1 MSLTLRRSIRLGLT
15 SVAAFIALLAIVG
28 FTYEQL
34 GRNRDAQHRFRVGR
48 AVDIGGRTLNID
60 CSGEGSPAVIIMPG
74 AGGRFGGYGG
84 YNWRKVQPE
93 IAKLTR
99 FCWYD
104 RAGEGWSDP
113 PPAPPTS
120 VSITHD
126 LHELLQR
133 APVPGPYILVGH
145 SIGGDFA
152 RIYAG
157 RFPAEVAGLVLVDS
171 ANPDQNEPPIM
182 LAPINRMP
190 TFVRQLLCWGSPIAS
205 RFGLLRF
212 FTRNEHVDVPP
223 QFASDAA
230 VTQALRDQLVKST
243 ETDNAQACAAT
254 QNGSVKPHGG
264 SGNPEIDDAAR
275 RVTNLGNIP
284 IILLTALQYWKPD
297 DDPVDAQQI
306 EQFHE
311 TWVHQLQPALAHLSS
326 QGRQI
331 MVPNSDHGIPD
342 QAPEAVID
350 AIRSIVDQT
359 RRTAPSASAG
369 RSGRAVQ
376 PSDP

>member
-1 MSLTLRRSIRLGLT
+1 LSRPTRIVLKSL
-15 SVAAFIALLAIVG
+15 ALLIATALVAGIV
-28 FTYEQL
+28 YEQL
-34 GRNRDAQHRFRVGR
+34 GRNSDAQHRFRVGR

-120 VSITHD
+120 ASITND

-171 ANPDQNEPPIM
+171 ANPDQNEPPMM

-212 FTRNEHVDVPP
+212 FKRNEHVDVPP

-230 VTQALRDQLVKST
+230 VTQALRDQLVKSSET
-243 ETDNAQACAAT
+243 ENAQACAAT
-254 QNGSVKPHGG
+254 QNGSIKPHGG
-264 SGNPEIDDAAR
+264 SGNPEIDAAAR

-284 IILLTALQYWKPD
+284 IIVLTALQYWKPD
-297 DDPVDAQQI
+297 DDPVAAQQI
-306 EQFHE
+306 DQFHE

-359 RRTAPSASAG
+359 RTAPSA
-369 RSGRAVQ
+369 RADKL
-376 PSDP
+376 PPY

>member
-1 MSLTLRRSIRLGLT
+1 MPLTLRRSIRLGLT
-15 SVAAFIALLAIVG
+15 SAAAFIALLAIVG

-34 GRNRDAQHRFRVGR
+34 GRKREAQHRFRIGR
-48 AVDIGGRTLNID
+48 AVDIGGRTLNLD

-84 YNWRKVQPE
+84 YSWRKVQPE

-120 VSITHD
+120 ASITHD

-145 SIGGDFA
+145 SIGGDFG

-171 ANPDQNEPPIM
+171 ANPDQNEPPSM

-190 TFVRQLLCWGSPIAS
+190 TFVRQILCWGSPIAS

-212 FTRNEHVDVPP
+212 FTRNKHVDVPP

-243 ETDNAQACAAT
+243 ETENAQACAAT
-254 QNGSVKPHGG
+254 QNGSIKPHGG
-264 SGNPEIDDAAR
+264 SGNPEVDAAAR
-275 RVTNLGNIP
+275 RVTNLGNMP
-284 IILLTALQYWKPD
+284 IIVLTALQYWKPD
-297 DDPVDAQQI
+297 DDPVVARQI
-306 EQFHE
+306 DQFHE

-369 RSGRAVQ
+369 LSGRAVQ
-376 PSDP
+376 PSDR

>member
-1 MSLTLRRSIRLGLT
+1 MRPTFRRIALLGLT
-15 SVAAFIALLAIVG
+15 AVAALVVLLAIIG

-34 GRNRDAQHRFRVGR
+34 GRNREAQHRFRIGR
-48 AVDIGGRTLNID
+48 AVDIGGRTLNIA

-99 FCWYD
+99 VCWYD

-113 PPAPPTS
+113 PPAPPTIA
-120 VSITHD
+120 SITND

-133 APVPGPYILVGH
+133 APVPGPYIPVGH

-157 RFPAEVAGLVLVDS
+157 RFPAEVAGLALVDS
-171 ANPDQNEPPIM
+171 ANPDQNEPSIM

-190 TFVRQLLCWGSPIAS
+190 TFVRRLLCWGSPIAS

-212 FTRNEHVDVPP
+212 FTRNEHVHVPP

-230 VTQALRDQLVKST
+230 VTRALRDQLVKSKMLRHAPPRKMAPLSPT
-243 ETDNAQACAAT
+243 VAA
-254 QNGSVKPHGG
+254 
-264 SGNPEIDDAAR
+264 
-275 RVTNLGNIP
+275 
-284 IILLTALQYWKPD
+284 
-297 DDPVDAQQI
+297 
-306 EQFHE
+306 
-311 TWVHQLQPALAHLSS
+311 
-326 QGRQI
+326 
-331 MVPNSDHGIPD
+331 
-342 QAPEAVID
+342 
-350 AIRSIVDQT
+350 AIRKSTPPPV
-359 RRTAPSASAG
+359 A
-369 RSGRAVQ
+369 
-376 PSDP
+376 

>member
-1 MSLTLRRSIRLGLT
+1 MPLTLRRSIRLGLT

-28 FTYEQL
+28 FAYEQL
-34 GRNRDAQHRFRVGR
+34 GRNREAQHRFRVGR
-48 AVDIGGRTLNID
+48 AVDIGGRTLNIE
-60 CSGEGSPAVIIMPG
+60 CSGEGSSAVIIMPG

-84 YNWRKVQPE
+84 YNWRKVQPKVAE
-93 IAKLTR
+93 FTR

-113 PPAPPTS
+113 APAPPTS
-120 VSITHD
+120 ASITHD

-133 APVPGPYILVGH
+133 APVPAPYILVGH

-212 FTRNEHVDVPP
+212 STHNEHVDVPP

-230 VTQALRDQLVKST
+230 VTQALRDRLVKST
-243 ETDNAQACAAT
+243 ETENAQACAAT
-254 QNGSVKPHGG
+254 HNGSIKPHGG

-284 IILLTALQYWKPD
+284 IIVLTALQYWKPD
-297 DDPVDAQQI
+297 DDPVTAQQTD
-306 EQFHE
+306 QFHE

-350 AIRSIVDQT
+350 GIRSIVDQT

-376 PSDP
+376 PSDR